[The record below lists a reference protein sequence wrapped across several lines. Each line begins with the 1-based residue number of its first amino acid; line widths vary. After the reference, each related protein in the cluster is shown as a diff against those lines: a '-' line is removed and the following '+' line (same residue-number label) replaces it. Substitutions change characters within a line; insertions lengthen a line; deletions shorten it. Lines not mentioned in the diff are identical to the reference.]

1 MGEVR
6 VNENNAGRSP
16 LAGLPGNRPRRASW
30 PAYFRLTGLAPNV
43 HWPLIAGLN
52 PTSRV
57 LSAVIVLALA
67 FTMATP
73 AQAGARKA
81 KKLYNQARQAEFVRD
96 YDKALSFYEQALNE
110 HPGHQGYLLSVRRM
124 TFVAGQAHVSHGRS
138 LRNGGNL
145 EGAMVE
151 FQRAVEIDPAS
162 TVASQESRRTIEML
176 EERERQKEK
185 GETDSDEPAGSSPLE
200 RARLARERKVGKLK
214 GLPELKPISTEP
226 INLNIPKQES
236 KVVFE
241 TIGKLAG
248 INVLFDSEFEEEE
261 ITIEIQN
268 ATLYEALDYV
278 GLIAKAYWK
287 PLTANAIFVTN
298 DNTNKRRDYQE
309 EVVKTFYLTNAATPQ
324 ELQEV
329 ATAIRGLTDIR
340 RLFAV
345 NSMNALIVRGS
356 ADKIALAEKVINDI
370 DKARPE
376 VIIDVLVLETSKSRN
391 RELGITPVSG
401 GANGLSFPVSFTGA
415 GVGAAA
421 GGDGGGGGAVPLNNL
436 GSLSSRDWSTV
447 LPGSQLTALLSSSDT
462 RLLQSPRIRAAD
474 NFQASLRIGDRIPI
488 ATGSFGAGVGGV
500 GGLGG
505 GLIAN
510 TQFTFTDVGVV
521 LDLTPKIHSD
531 SEVSMHVEV
540 EISTVRDFVEIGGIS
555 QPIIGQ
561 RRVVH
566 DIRIQEGQSSILGG
580 LVQSQLFKTKSGVP
594 FLGEIPILGRL
605 FSSTDTTLSEN
616 EILVVLIPHI
626 VRLPDIR
633 GINLQEVAS
642 GTEQTYRVRYE
653 PEQNHMPALPPV
665 GVNGTQP
672 DTEAVAEAAPAGPA
686 PATPAAAAAP
696 APTPAPAAPTP
707 ATPAPAAPTAPA
719 QPEPATPTQ
728 TQPATPAPAATPA
741 PTPGAAPTLR
751 FEPADPQVGV
761 GETVAVNIFV
771 DNANQLF
778 GLPLR
783 FGFDPKLVRLADI
796 TKGTFLQ
803 GDGQDLIFS
812 KNIRNEVGQ
821 AAVNISRFPGTGG
834 VDGAGLVVIVT
845 IEGVAGGQMTLRVSP
860 AGSRDATG
868 QRLSIAPAQLSV
880 SVR

>member
-1 MGEVR
+1 M
-6 VNENNAGRSP
+6 
-16 LAGLPGNRPRRASW
+16 
-30 PAYFRLTGLAPNV
+30 
-43 HWPLIAGLN
+43 
-52 PTSRV
+52 
-57 LSAVIVLALA
+57 LALA
-67 FTMATP
+67 LTLAAP
-73 AQAGARKA
+73 AEAGSRKA
-81 KKLYNQARQAEFVRD
+81 KKLFNQARQAEFVRD
-96 YDKALSFYEQALNE
+96 YDQALALYEQALNE

-124 TFVAGQAHVSHGRS
+124 TFVAGQAHVSYGRK
-138 LRNGGNL
+138 LRNDGNFEDAL
-145 EGAMVE
+145 AE

-162 TVASQESRRTIEML
+162 TVASQESRRTIEIL
-176 EERERQKEK
+176 EERQRQREK
-185 GETDSDEPAGSSPLE
+185 GETDSDEPAGASPLE
-200 RARLARERKVGKLK
+200 RARSARERKVGRLK
-214 GLPELKPISTEP
+214 GLPQLKPISTEP

-248 INVLFDSEFEEEE
+248 INVLFDSEFEEKE
-261 ITIEIQN
+261 ITLEIQN
-268 ATLYEALDYV
+268 ATLHEALDYAS
-278 GLIAKAYWK
+278 LIAKAYWK

-298 DNTNKRRDYQE
+298 DTTNKRRDYQE
-309 EVVKTFYLTNAATPQ
+309 EIVKTFYLTNTSTPQ
-324 ELQEV
+324 ELQEI

-376 VIIDVLVLETSKSRN
+376 VIIDVLVLETSKTRN

-415 GVGAAA
+415 GLGAA
-421 GGDGGGGGAVPLNNL
+421 DGSVPLNNL
-436 GSLSSRDWSTV
+436 GNLGSRDWSTV
-447 LPGSQLTALLSSSDT
+447 LPGAQLRALLSSSDT

-488 ATGSFGAGVGGV
+488 ATGSFGAGVGGI
-500 GGLGG
+500 GG

-521 LDLTPKIHSD
+521 LDLTPKIHSN
-531 SEVSMHVEV
+531 SEISMHIEV

-566 DIRIQEGQSSILGG
+566 DIRIKDGEASILGG
-580 LVQSQLFKTKSGVP
+580 LMQSQFFKTKSGIP
-594 FLGEIPILGRL
+594 FLSQIPILGRL
-605 FSSTDTTLSEN
+605 FSSTDTQISEN
-616 EILVVLIPHI
+616 EILIVLIPHI

-633 GINLQEVAS
+633 SVNLQEVAS

-653 PEQNHMPALPPV
+653 PLKNDKPALPPV
-665 GVNGTQP
+665 GVHGVQP
-672 DTEAVAEAAPAGPA
+672 DTETVAEAAPTAPA
-686 PATPAAAAAP
+686 PAAPPAPAAATPATPARAAPAALAQPEPAAPAQTQPAAQPATPAAP
-696 APTPAPAAPTP
+696 APTPEAAPS
-707 ATPAPAAPTAPA
+707 
-719 QPEPATPTQ
+719 
-728 TQPATPAPAATPA
+728 
-741 PTPGAAPTLR
+741 LR
-751 FEPADPQVGV
+751 FEPANPQVGV

-771 DNANQLF
+771 DNAKQLF
-778 GLPLR
+778 GLPMR

-821 AAVNISRFPGTGG
+821 AAINTSRFPGTGG
-834 VDGAGLVVIVT
+834 VDGSGLVVT
-845 IEGVAGGQMTLRVSP
+845 LMIEGIARGEMTLRVSP

-868 QRLSIAPAQLSV
+868 QPVRIAPAQLSV
-880 SVR
+880 NVR

>member
-1 MGEVR
+1 MV
-6 VNENNAGRSP
+6 
-16 LAGLPGNRPRRASW
+16 
-30 PAYFRLTGLAPNV
+30 
-43 HWPLIAGLN
+43 
-52 PTSRV
+52 
-57 LSAVIVLALA
+57 VLALA
-67 FTMATP
+67 LTLTAP
-73 AQAGARKA
+73 AEAGSRKA
-81 KKLYNQARQAEFVRD
+81 KKLFNQARQAEFVRD
-96 YDKALSFYEQALNE
+96 YDKALAFFEQALNE

-124 TFVAGQAHVSHGRS
+124 TFVAGQAHVSYGRS
-138 LRNGGNL
+138 IRNGGNL
-145 EGAMVE
+145 EGALAE

-185 GETDSDEPAGSSPLE
+185 GDTDSDEPAGSSPLE
-200 RARLARERKVGKLK
+200 RARLARERKVGSLK
-214 GLPELKPISTEP
+214 GLPELKPISSEP

-261 ITIEIQN
+261 ISIEIQN

-278 GLIAKAYWK
+278 SLIAKAYWK
-287 PLTANAIFVTN
+287 TLTANAIFVTN

-376 VIIDVLVLETSKSRN
+376 VIIDVLVLETSKTRN

-401 GANGLSFPVSFTGA
+401 GANGLSFPVAFTGA
-415 GVGAAA
+415 GVGAA
-421 GGDGGGGGAVPLNNL
+421 GGDGGGGSSVPLSDL
-436 GSLSSRDWSTV
+436 SKLSSRDWSTV
-447 LPGSQLTALLSSSDT
+447 LPGAQLTALLSSSDT

-500 GGLGG
+500 GGIGG

-531 SEVSMHVEV
+531 SEVSMHIEV

-561 RRVVH
+561 RRIVH
-566 DIRIQEGQSSILGG
+566 DIRIQEGEASILGG
-580 LVQSQLFKTKSGVP
+580 LMQSQLFKTKSGVP

-605 FSSTDTTLSEN
+605 FSSTDTQVSEN
-616 EILVVLIPHI
+616 EILIVLIPHI

-633 GINLQEVAS
+633 AVNLQEVAS

-653 PEQNHMPALPPV
+653 TQKNDKPALPPV
-665 GVNGTQP
+665 GVHGAQP
-672 DTEAVAEAAPAGPA
+672 DTETVAEAAPA
-686 PATPAAAAAP
+686 
-696 APTPAPAAPTP
+696 
-707 ATPAPAAPTAPA
+707 ATPAPAPTAAPAAATPPTPPTAAPAAPA
-719 QPEPATPTQ
+719 QPEPETPPQ
-728 TQPATPAPAATPA
+728 TQPAIPVPAAAPA

-751 FEPADPQVGV
+751 FEPANPQVAV
-761 GETVAVNIFV
+761 GETVAVHVFV

-821 AAVNISRFPGTGG
+821 AAINTSRFPGTGG
-834 VDGAGLVVIVT
+834 VDGAGLVVTLT
-845 IEGVAGGQMTLRVSP
+845 IEGLARGEMTLRVSP

-868 QRLSIAPAQLSV
+868 QPARIAPAQLSV
-880 SVR
+880 NVR

>member
-1 MGEVR
+1 M
-6 VNENNAGRSP
+6 NQNSASRSR
-16 LAGLPGNRPRRASW
+16 LAGTPGNRPRKASW

-43 HWPLIAGLN
+43 HWPLIARLN

-96 YDKALSFYEQALNE
+96 YDKALALYEQALNE

-124 TFVAGQAHVSHGRS
+124 TFVAGQAHVSYGRS
-138 LRNGGNL
+138 VRNDGNL
-145 EGAMVE
+145 EDALAE

-162 TVASQESRRTIEML
+162 TVASQESRRTIEMI
-176 EERERQKEK
+176 EERERQKEE
-185 GETDSDEPAGSSPLE
+185 GETDSDEPVGSSPLE
-200 RARLARERKVGKLK
+200 RARLAREQKVGRLK
-214 GLPELKPISTEP
+214 GLPQLKPISTQP

-261 ITIEIQN
+261 ITLEIQN
-268 ATLYEALDYV
+268 ATLHEALDYAS
-278 GLIAKAYWK
+278 LIAKAYWK

-376 VIIDVLVLETSKSRN
+376 VIIDVLVLETSKTRS

-401 GANGLSFPVSFTGA
+401 GANGLSFPVTFTGA
-415 GVGAAA
+415 GVGAA
-421 GGDGGGGGAVPLNNL
+421 DGSVPLNNL
-436 GSLSSRDWSTV
+436 GNLGSRDWSTT
-447 LPGSQLTALLSSSDT
+447 LPGAQLTALLSSSDT

-488 ATGSFGAGVGGV
+488 ATGSFGAGVGGI
-500 GGLGG
+500 GGIGG

-531 SEVSMHVEV
+531 SEISMHIEV

-566 DIRIQEGQSSILGG
+566 DIRIKDGQASILGG
-580 LVQSQLFKTKSGVP
+580 LMQSQLFKTKSGIP

-605 FSSTDTTLSEN
+605 FSSTDTQLSEN

-653 PEQNHMPALPPV
+653 PEKNDMPALPPV
-665 GVNGTQP
+665 GMNGTQP
-672 DTEAVAEAAPAGPA
+672 DTETVAEAAPAAPA
-686 PATPAAAAAP
+686 PVTPTAAAP
-696 APTPAPAAPTP
+696 TPTPAPAAPTP
-707 ATPAPAAPTAPA
+707 ATPAPAAPAAPT
-719 QPEPATPTQ
+719 QPEPATPAR

-751 FEPADPQVGV
+751 FEPANPQVGV

-868 QRLSIAPAQLSV
+868 QRVSIAPAQLSV

>member
-1 MGEVR
+1 M
-6 VNENNAGRSP
+6 NQNSASRSR
-16 LAGLPGNRPRRASW
+16 LAGTPGNRPRKASW

-43 HWPLIAGLN
+43 HWPLIARWN

-57 LSAVIVLALA
+57 LPAVIVLALA

-124 TFVAGQAHVSHGRS
+124 TFVAGQAHVSLGRR
-138 LRNGGNL
+138 LRNDGNL
-145 EGAMVE
+145 EEALAE
-151 FQRAVEIDPAS
+151 FQRAVEIDAAS
-162 TVASQESRRTIEML
+162 TVAAQESRRTIEMI
-176 EERERQKEK
+176 EERDRQKEE
-185 GETDSDEPAGSSPLE
+185 GESDSDEPVGLSPLE
-200 RARLARERKVGKLK
+200 RARLAREQKVGRLK
-214 GLPELKPISTEP
+214 GLPELKPISTNP

-248 INVLFDSEFEEEE
+248 INVLFDAEFEEEE
-261 ITIEIQN
+261 VPFEIQN
-268 ATLYEALDYV
+268 ATLYEALDYAS
-278 GLIAKAYWK
+278 LIAKAYWK

-401 GANGLSFPVSFTGA
+401 GANGLSFPVTFTGA
-415 GVGAAA
+415 GVGAA
-421 GGDGGGGGAVPLNNL
+421 DGSVPLNNL
-436 GSLSSRDWSTV
+436 GNLSSRDWSTT
-447 LPGSQLTALLSSSDT
+447 LPGAQLTALLSSSDT
-462 RLLQSPRIRAAD
+462 RLLQHPRIRAAD

-488 ATGSFGAGVGGV
+488 ATGSFQPGIGGV
-500 GGLGG
+500 GINPLV
-505 GLIAN
+505 N
-510 TQFTFTDVGVV
+510 TQFTYTDVGVV
-521 LDLTPKIHSD
+521 LDLTPKIHND

-540 EISTVRDFVEIGGIS
+540 EISTVRDFVDIGGIS
-555 QPIIGQ
+555 QPVIGQ

-566 DIRIQEGQSSILGG
+566 DIRIQEGQASIMGG
-580 LVQSQLFKTKSGVP
+580 LMQSQLFKTKSGVP

-605 FSSTDTTLSEN
+605 FSSTDTQLSEN

-642 GTEQTYRVRYE
+642 GTEQTYRIRYE
-653 PEQNHMPALPPV
+653 PEKNDMPALPPV
-665 GVNGTQP
+665 GMNGTQP
-672 DTEAVAEAAPAGPA
+672 DTETVAEAAPAAPA
-686 PATPAAAAAP
+686 PATPVPGAAP

-707 ATPAPAAPTAPA
+707 ATPAPAAPAAPTEPVPAAPA
-719 QPEPATPTQ
+719 Q

-751 FEPADPQVGV
+751 FEPANPQVGV

-834 VDGAGLVVIVT
+834 VDGAGLVVTVM

>member
-1 MGEVR
+1 M
-6 VNENNAGRSP
+6 
-16 LAGLPGNRPRRASW
+16 
-30 PAYFRLTGLAPNV
+30 
-43 HWPLIAGLN
+43 
-52 PTSRV
+52 V
-57 LSAVIVLALA
+57 LLA
-67 FTMATP
+67 FALTLAAP
-73 AQAGARKA
+73 AQAGSRKA

-96 YDKALSFYEQALNE
+96 YDNALALYEQALNE

-124 TFVAGQAHVSHGRS
+124 TFVAGQAHVSYGRKI
-138 LRNGGNL
+138 RNDGNL
-145 EGAMVE
+145 EDALAE

-162 TVASQESRRTIEML
+162 SVASQESRRTIEML

-185 GETDSDEPAGSSPLE
+185 GETDSDVPVGSSPLE
-200 RARLARERKVGKLK
+200 RARLARERKVGRLK
-214 GLPELKPISTEP
+214 GLPQLKPISTEP

-261 ITIEIQN
+261 ITLEIQN
-268 ATLYEALDYV
+268 ATLHEALDYAS
-278 GLIAKAYWK
+278 LIAKAYWK

-376 VIIDVLVLETSKSRN
+376 VIIDVLVLETSKTRSRD
-391 RELGITPVSG
+391 LGIAPVSG

-415 GVGAAA
+415 GVGAA
-421 GGDGGGGGAVPLNNL
+421 DGSVPLNNL
-436 GSLSSRDWSTV
+436 GNLGSRDWSTT
-447 LPGSQLTALLSSSDT
+447 LPGAQLTALLSSSDT

-500 GGLGG
+500 GGIGG

-521 LDLTPKIHSD
+521 LDLTPKIHSN

-566 DIRIQEGQSSILGG
+566 DVRIRDGEASILGG
-580 LVQSQLFKTKSGVP
+580 LMQSQLFKTKSGVP

-605 FSSTDTTLSEN
+605 FSSTDTQLSEN
-616 EILVVLIPHI
+616 EILIVLIPHI

-633 GINLQEVAS
+633 SVNLQVVAS
-642 GTEQTYRVRYE
+642 GTEQTYRIRYE
-653 PEQNHMPALPPV
+653 TQKNDKPALPPV
-665 GVNGTQP
+665 GVKGAQP
-672 DTEAVAEAAPAGPA
+672 DTETVAEAAPAAPA
-686 PATPAAAAAP
+686 AAATPAAA
-696 APTPAPAAPTP
+696 PAPAAATPTTP
-707 ATPAPAAPTAPA
+707 ATAAPAAPA
-719 QPEPATPTQ
+719 QPEPAAPAQ
-728 TQPATPAPAATPA
+728 TQPATPAPAAAPA

-751 FEPADPQVGV
+751 FEPANPQVGV
-761 GETVAVNIFV
+761 GETVAVNVFV

-796 TKGTFLQ
+796 VKGTFLQ

-821 AAVNISRFPGTGG
+821 AAINTSRFPGTGG
-834 VDGAGLVVIVT
+834 VDGAGLVVTLT
-845 IEGVAGGQMTLRVSP
+845 IEGIAAGEMTLRVSP

-868 QRLSIAPAQLSV
+868 QPVRIAPAQLSV
-880 SVR
+880 NVR

>member
-1 MGEVR
+1 M
-6 VNENNAGRSP
+6 NQNSASRSR
-16 LAGLPGNRPRRASW
+16 LAGTPGNRPRKASW

-43 HWPLIAGLN
+43 HWPLIARWN
-52 PTSRV
+52 PTLRV
-57 LSAVIVLALA
+57 LSAAIVLALA

-124 TFVAGQAHVSHGRS
+124 TFVAGQAHVSLGRR
-138 LRNGGNL
+138 LRNDGNL
-145 EGAMVE
+145 EEALAE
-151 FQRAVEIDPAS
+151 FQRAVEIDAAS
-162 TVASQESRRTIEML
+162 TVAAQESRRTIEMI
-176 EERERQKEK
+176 EERERQKEE
-185 GETDSDEPAGSSPLE
+185 GESDLDEPVGSSPLE
-200 RARLARERKVGKLK
+200 RARLAREQKVGRLK
-214 GLPELKPISTEP
+214 GLPELKPISTQP

-236 KVVFE
+236 KIVFE

-401 GANGLSFPVSFTGA
+401 GANGLSFPVTFTGA
-415 GVGAAA
+415 GVGAA
-421 GGDGGGGGAVPLNNL
+421 DGSVPLNNL
-436 GSLSSRDWSTV
+436 GNLGSRDWSTT
-447 LPGSQLTALLSSSDT
+447 LPGAQLTALLSSSDT
-462 RLLQSPRIRAAD
+462 RLLQHPRIRAAD

-488 ATGSFGAGVGGV
+488 ATGSFQPGIGGV
-500 GGLGG
+500 GINPLV
-505 GLIAN
+505 N
-510 TQFTFTDVGVV
+510 TQFTYTDVGVV
-521 LDLTPKIHSD
+521 LDLTPKIHND

-540 EISTVRDFVEIGGIS
+540 EISTVRDFVDIGGIS
-555 QPIIGQ
+555 QPVIGQ

-566 DIRIQEGQSSILGG
+566 DIRIQEGQASIMGG
-580 LVQSQLFKTKSGVP
+580 LMQSQLFKTKSGVP

-605 FSSTDTTLSEN
+605 FSSTDTQLSEN

-642 GTEQTYRVRYE
+642 GTEQTYRIRYE
-653 PEQNHMPALPPV
+653 PEKNDMPALPPV
-665 GVNGTQP
+665 GMNGTQP
-672 DTEAVAEAAPAGPA
+672 DSETVAEAAPAAPVPA
-686 PATPAAAAAP
+686 ATPPATA
-696 APTPAPAAPTP
+696 PAPAAP
-707 ATPAPAAPTAPA
+707 APAAPAAPA
-719 QPEPATPTQ
+719 QPEPAAPAQ

-751 FEPADPQVGV
+751 FEPANPQVGV

-834 VDGAGLVVIVT
+834 VDGAGLVVTVM

>member
-1 MGEVR
+1 M
-6 VNENNAGRSP
+6 
-16 LAGLPGNRPRRASW
+16 
-30 PAYFRLTGLAPNV
+30 
-43 HWPLIAGLN
+43 
-52 PTSRV
+52 V
-57 LSAVIVLALA
+57 LLA
-67 FTMATP
+67 FALTLAAP

-81 KKLYNQARQAEFVRD
+81 KKLYNQGRQAEFVRD
-96 YDKALSFYEQALNE
+96 YDNALALYEQALNE

-124 TFVAGQAHVSHGRS
+124 TFVAGQAHVGFGRR
-138 LRNGGNL
+138 LRNDGNL
-145 EGAMVE
+145 EDALAE

-176 EERERQKEK
+176 EEREREKEK
-185 GETDSDEPAGSSPLE
+185 GETDSDELAGSSPLE
-200 RARLARERKVGKLK
+200 RARLARERKVGRLK

-261 ITIEIQN
+261 ITLEIQN
-268 ATLYEALDYV
+268 ATLHEALDYV
-278 GLIAKAYWK
+278 SLIAKAYWK
-287 PLTANAIFVTN
+287 PLTENAIFVTN

-376 VIIDVLVLETSKSRN
+376 VIIDVLVLETSKTRS

-401 GANGLSFPVSFTGA
+401 GGNGLSFPVSFTGA
-415 GVGAAA
+415 GVGAA
-421 GGDGGGGGAVPLNNL
+421 DGSVPLSDL
-436 GSLSSRDWSTV
+436 GNLSSSDWSTT
-447 LPGSQLTALLSSSDT
+447 LPGAQLTALLSSSDT
-462 RLLQSPRIRAAD
+462 RLLQSPRIRASD

-500 GGLGG
+500 GGIGG

-521 LDLTPKIHSD
+521 LDLTPKIHND
-531 SEVSMHVEV
+531 AEVSMHVEV

-566 DIRIQEGQSSILGG
+566 DIRIQEGQASILGG
-580 LVQSQLFKTKSGVP
+580 LMQSQLFKTKSGVP

-605 FSSTDTTLSEN
+605 FSSTDTQLSEN
-616 EILVVLIPHI
+616 EILIVLIPHI

-633 GINLQEVAS
+633 GVNLQVVAS
-642 GTEQTYRVRYE
+642 GTEQTYRIRYE
-653 PEQNHMPALPPV
+653 TQKNDKPALPPV
-665 GVNGTQP
+665 GVKGAQPGTE
-672 DTEAVAEAAPAGPA
+672 TVAEAAPAAPA
-686 PATPAAAAAP
+686 AAATPAAAPAP
-696 APTPAPAAPTP
+696 AAATPTTPATAAPAAPT
-707 ATPAPAAPTAPA
+707 
-719 QPEPATPTQ
+719 QPEPATPAQ
-728 TQPATPAPAATPA
+728 TQPATPAPVAAPA

-751 FEPADPQVGV
+751 FEPANPQVGV
-761 GETVAVNIFV
+761 GETVAVNVFV

-796 TKGTFLQ
+796 VKGTFLQ

-821 AAVNISRFPGTGG
+821 AAINTSRFPGTGG
-834 VDGAGLVVIVT
+834 VDGAGLVVTLT
-845 IEGVAGGQMTLRVSP
+845 IEGVARGEMTLRVSP

-868 QRLSIAPAQLSV
+868 QPVRIAPAQLSV
-880 SVR
+880 NVR

>member
-1 MGEVR
+1 M
-6 VNENNAGRSP
+6 
-16 LAGLPGNRPRRASW
+16 
-30 PAYFRLTGLAPNV
+30 
-43 HWPLIAGLN
+43 
-52 PTSRV
+52 V
-57 LSAVIVLALA
+57 LLA
-67 FTMATP
+67 FALTLAAP

-96 YDKALSFYEQALNE
+96 YDKALALFEQALNE

-124 TFVAGQAHVSHGRS
+124 TFVVGQAHVSYGRKI
-138 LRNGGNL
+138 RNDGNL
-145 EGAMVE
+145 EDALAE

-185 GETDSDEPAGSSPLE
+185 GETDSDVPAGSSPLE
-200 RARLARERKVGKLK
+200 RARLARERKVGSLK

-261 ITIEIQN
+261 ITLEIQN
-268 ATLYEALDYV
+268 ATLHEALDYAS
-278 GLIAKAYWK
+278 LIAKAYWK

-345 NSMNALIVRGS
+345 NSMNVLIVRGS

-376 VIIDVLVLETSKSRN
+376 VIIDVLVLETSKTRN
-391 RELGITPVSG
+391 RELGIAPVSG

-415 GVGAAA
+415 GVGAAN
-421 GGDGGGGGAVPLNNL
+421 GSVPLNNL
-436 GSLSSRDWSTV
+436 GNLGSRDWSTT
-447 LPGSQLTALLSSSDT
+447 LPGAQLTALLSSSDT

-500 GGLGG
+500 GGIGG

-521 LDLTPKIHSD
+521 LDLTPKIHSN

-566 DIRIQEGQSSILGG
+566 DVRIRDGEASILGG
-580 LVQSQLFKTKSGVP
+580 LMQSQLFKTKSGVP

-605 FSSTDTTLSEN
+605 FSSTDTQLSEN
-616 EILVVLIPHI
+616 EILIVLIPHI

-633 GINLQEVAS
+633 SVNLQEVAS
-642 GTEQTYRVRYE
+642 GTEQTYRIRYE
-653 PEQNHMPALPPV
+653 SQKNDKPALPPV
-665 GVNGTQP
+665 GVYGAQP
-672 DTEAVAEAAPAGPA
+672 DTETVAEAAPAAPA
-686 PATPAAAAAP
+686 PAATPAP
-696 APTPAPAAPTP
+696 AQTEAPAAPTP
-707 ATPAPAAPTAPA
+707 ATPAPAAPAAPA
-719 QPEPATPTQ
+719 QPEPAAPPQ
-728 TQPATPAPAATPA
+728 TQPATAAPAAAPA

-751 FEPADPQVGV
+751 FEPANPQVGV
-761 GETVAVNIFV
+761 GETVAVNVFV

-778 GLPLR
+778 ALPLR
-783 FGFDPKLVRLADI
+783 FRFDPKLVRLADI
-796 TKGTFLQ
+796 VKGTFLQ

-812 KNIRNEVGQ
+812 RNIRNEVGQ
-821 AAVNISRFPGTGG
+821 AAINTSRFPGTGG
-834 VDGAGLVVIVT
+834 VDGAGLVVTLT
-845 IEGVAGGQMTLRVSP
+845 IEGIAAGEMTLRVSP

-868 QRLSIAPAQLSV
+868 QPVRIAPAQLSV
-880 SVR
+880 NVR

>member
-1 MGEVR
+1 MV
-6 VNENNAGRSP
+6 
-16 LAGLPGNRPRRASW
+16 
-30 PAYFRLTGLAPNV
+30 
-43 HWPLIAGLN
+43 
-52 PTSRV
+52 
-57 LSAVIVLALA
+57 VLALA
-67 FTMATP
+67 LTLAAP
-73 AQAGARKA
+73 AQAGSRKA
-81 KKLYNQARQAEFVRD
+81 KKLFNQARQAEFVRD
-96 YDKALSFYEQALNE
+96 YDKALALYEQALNE

-124 TFVAGQAHVSHGRS
+124 TFVAGQAHVSFGRS
-138 LRNGGNL
+138 VRNGGNL
-145 EGAMVE
+145 EGALAE

-162 TVASQESRRTIEML
+162 AVASQESRRTIEML

-185 GETDSDEPAGSSPLE
+185 GETDSDVPAGSSPLE
-200 RARLARERKVGKLK
+200 RARLARERKVGSLK
-214 GLPELKPISTEP
+214 GLPQLKPISTEP

-261 ITIEIQN
+261 ITLEIQN
-268 ATLYEALDYV
+268 ATLHEALDYAS
-278 GLIAKAYWK
+278 LIAKAYWK

-356 ADKIALAEKVINDI
+356 PDKIALAEKVINDI

-376 VIIDVLVLETSKSRN
+376 VIIDVLVLETSKTRN

-415 GVGAAA
+415 GVGAA
-421 GGDGGGGGAVPLNNL
+421 GGDGGGAVPLNNL
-436 GSLSSRDWSTV
+436 GNLGSRDWSTV
-447 LPGSQLTALLSSSDT
+447 LPGAQLTALLSSSDT

-488 ATGSFGAGVGGV
+488 ATGSFGAGVGGI
-500 GGLGG
+500 GGMGG

-521 LDLTPKIHSD
+521 LDLTPKMHSD
-531 SEVSMHVEV
+531 SEISMHIEV

-566 DIRIQEGQSSILGG
+566 DIRIKDGQASILGG
-580 LVQSQLFKTKSGVP
+580 LMQSQLFKTKSGIP
-594 FLGEIPILGRL
+594 FLGDVPILGRL
-605 FSSTDTTLSEN
+605 FSSTDTQLSEN
-616 EILVVLIPHI
+616 EILIVLIPHI

-633 GINLQEVAS
+633 AVNLQEVAS

-653 PEQNHMPALPPV
+653 TQKNDKPALPPV
-665 GVNGTQP
+665 GVHGTQP
-672 DTEAVAEAAPAGPA
+672 DTETVAEAAPA
-686 PATPAAAAAP
+686 AAAP
-696 APTPAPAAPTP
+696 AETPAPAQTADPT
-707 ATPAPAAPTAPA
+707 
-719 QPEPATPTQ
+719 
-728 TQPATPAPAATPA
+728 AATPA
-741 PTPGAAPTLR
+741 TAAHGCSGGARSNTAGNTGARRGPGSNPRSSANICALNRQTRKSGSAKPSPSMSSSTTPISYSVCRCVSDSTPSWFALPTLPR
-751 FEPADPQVGV
+751 EPSCKA
-761 GETVAVNIFV
+761 TVRI
-771 DNANQLF
+771 
-778 GLPLR
+778 
-783 FGFDPKLVRLADI
+783 
-796 TKGTFLQ
+796 
-803 GDGQDLIFS
+803 
-812 KNIRNEVGQ
+812 
-821 AAVNISRFPGTGG
+821 
-834 VDGAGLVVIVT
+834 
-845 IEGVAGGQMTLRVSP
+845 
-860 AGSRDATG
+860 
-868 QRLSIAPAQLSV
+868 
-880 SVR
+880 